1 MVLGLGDN
9 TFNPDLSDFKDQ
21 NKKLGAISNINMI
34 SSVALGSPYFQM
46 VNFNNTSS
54 DQTLLE
60 ISGMDG
66 FPGAAVVQVIAI
78 CKTGLSSAGGCNIS
92 IGVDGV
98 EEAFVPLTD
107 CTTIGAGEVWLD
119 ATCDKKVESFSQVA
133 KFIVSDGKDLKLFI
147 EDGKQVDSGEIHFFI
162 IAAPLGMSQVQPA
175 P

>member
-1 MVLGLGDN
+1 MPLGFGDEN
-9 TFNPDLSDFKDQ
+9 FNPELSQFKDQ
-21 NKKLGAISNINMI
+21 NKKLGAISNINMTT
-34 SSVALGSPYFQM
+34 SLGLGTPYFQM
-46 VNFNNTSS
+46 VNFNNTTA

-60 ISGMDG
+60 INGMDG
-66 FPGAAVVQVIAI
+66 FPGAAVVQVIAV

-107 CTTIGAGEVWLD
+107 CTTIGAGEIWLD
-119 ATCDKKVESFSQVA
+119 ATCDKKVEGWAGVT
-133 KFIVSDGKDLKLFI
+133 KKIVSDGKDLKVFI

-162 IAAPLGMSQVQPA
+162 MAAPLGMSQVQPA